1 MKSNTSAAALGFGGI
16 LQKIAIKEKSEFN
29 FYPSAF
35 LSKCVLQ
42 SLTSRAL
49 PLRAELRAPFIPW
62 WNQHLQ
68 LTLKLLRLFNQF
80 MLVCNSSL

>member
-1 MKSNTSAAALGFGGI
+1 MARSGWDAERLSGLARAGVSRGHCHSHLREIPGCCMKSNTSAAALGFGGI
-16 LQKIAIKEKSEFN
+16 LQKIAVKEKSEFN

-49 PLRAELRAPFIPW
+49 PL
-62 WNQHLQ
+62 
-68 LTLKLLRLFNQF
+68 
-80 MLVCNSSL
+80 